1 MKGKVIH
8 FTDFHAHI
16 FEDFAKPDPEFV
28 NDRFRAQ
35 IMTLHKVFD
44 IARKHKAALIFG
56 GDLFHKRKTLEDT
69 VYNEVYKVFVENQ
82 DVTVQLIRGNHDSRD
97 NTTEARHWLETF
109 EYIPNVSV
117 SSVPEATYII
127 TPNKARINLYTVP
140 YSDDVTFLKEK
151 IQEFAEIQKKS
162 LEPSILAG
170 HIGVDGSETGR
181 YNHRLEGAFKVGDLY
196 PDVFDYV
203 ALGHYHKRQFLAGT
217 DNVFY
222 TGNTI
227 QTSFSDEGQEKGV
240 FLMDFDKGGKPEFI
254 PIKNKQF
261 ITLTSVDSST
271 QDIVDNNY
279 VRFVLSKEQAK
290 EVEVFKEK
298 NDNVRVEVQ
307 REYKTETRIDI
318 SVESNEE
325 QIVAAYTQEF
335 YPNVTEV
342 ALDVLKEAAT
352 RAV

>member
-8 FTDFHAHI
+8 FSDFHAHM

-44 IARKHKAALIFG
+44 LARQHKAALVFG

-82 DVTVQLIRGNHDSRD
+82 DVPVHLIRGNHDSRD

-109 EYIPNVSV
+109 DYIPNVEV
-117 SSVPEATYII
+117 SAVPEAIQVT
-127 TPNKARINLYTVP
+127 TPDRSTINLYTVP
-140 YSDDVTFLKEK
+140 YSDDVEFLKKK
-151 IQEFAEIQKKS
+151 IKEFAEMQKS
-162 LEPSILAG
+162 SSNPSILAG

-181 YNHRLEGAFKVGDLY
+181 YSHRLEGAFKVGDLY

-203 ALGHYHKRQFLAGT
+203 ALGHYHKRQFLGGT

-240 FLMDFDKGGKPEFI
+240 FLMDFEKGGKPEFI

-261 ITLTSVDSST
+261 ITLTSIDENT
-271 QDIVDNNY
+271 QEIVDNNY
-279 VRFVLSKEQAK
+279 VRFVLPKEQAQ
-290 EVEVFKEK
+290 EVEIFKEES
-298 NDNVRVEVQ
+298 DNVRVEIQ

-318 SVESNEE
+318 SVKSSEE
-325 QIVAAYTQEF
+325 QIVTAYTQEF
-335 YPNVTEV
+335 YPDTTDLAV
-342 ALDVLKEAAT
+342 DILKEAMSRSA
-352 RAV
+352 